1 MLPQFQCM
9 SEKNVEFNDSA
20 HTVYQRKNI
29 AKMQET
35 VEKDLST
42 YVSTKY
48 LQIQTVLVYLDTVK
62 I

>member
-1 MLPQFQCM
+1 M
-9 SEKNVEFNDSA
+9 SEKNVEFTDSA
-20 HTVYQRKNI
+20 HTVYQPKNI